1 MGLLSRRH
9 DAPDD
14 SITDAEIISRVLSGD
29 TRAFETLMRR
39 HNERVYR
46 AVRSRVQNEAD
57 VEEVM
62 QRAYVAAFRA
72 LGQFEGRA
80 RFSTWLVRIA
90 LNETSRA
97 LRPRGP
103 RLVVSENEE
112 QVPVGGSAGEDPERA
127 AYFGQMATMLEEA
140 VDRLPESLR
149 TAFVLRAVQG
159 ESTREVA
166 RTLGISQVAV
176 RVRVHRARQQVERR
190 LRDVAGG
197 AVEEMFRFYAPRC
210 DRVVSRVLA
219 ELEGPSAD

>member
-1 MGLLSRRH
+1 MRRLN
-9 DAPDD
+9 ALDD
-14 SITDAEIISRVLSGD
+14 QLTDAEIISRVLSGD
-29 TRAFETLMRR
+29 SRAFEDLMRR

-62 QRAYVAAFRA
+62 QRAYIAAFRA
-72 LGQFEGRA
+72 LGEFEGRA

-90 LNETSRA
+90 LNETSRV

-103 RLVVSENEE
+103 RLVASEEE
-112 QVPVGGSAGEDPERA
+112 GQLPGQVTGGEDPERA
-127 AYFGQMATMLEEA
+127 AHFAQMATLLEQA
-140 VDRLPESLR
+140 VDRLPDALR

-176 RVRVHRARQQVERR
+176 RVRVHRARQQVTRR

-219 ELEGPSAD
+219 KIESPSAIDS